1 MLTPGGPPAP
11 GYRVRQRPA
20 PAAPDCAEDVGV
32 VLNGQW
38 PGPPRG
44 PATGMPALA
53 HAVLANACLD
63 AGLARR
69 RGPVA
74 QRDRWSAARYLL
86 EADAA
91 VPLPLETA
99 CALADLDADH
109 VRALVRLQLR

>member
-1 MLTPGGPPAP
+1 MLTPGGPPAS
-11 GYRVRQRPA
+11 GYVVRQRPA
-20 PAAPDCAEDVGV
+20 PAAPDCAEDVGG

-53 HAVLANACLD
+53 CALLSSAVLD

-74 QRDRWSAARYLL
+74 RRDRWTACRYLL
-86 EADAA
+86 EVDADA
-91 VPLPLETA
+91 PLSLEAA

-109 VRALVRLQLR
+109 VRAIVRLHLP